1 MCGNDTF
8 CKLLSDT
15 MNFIKQRDY
24 TKPRLMKDGDLVI
37 VYERHDSLEHMY
49 LSANTIFQNKYG
61 TFPHNEI
68 IGKPFGSKINSKT
81 SSGWLYIL
89 EPTPEL
95 WSNAV
100 HVSGCCQVLSHH
112 HQVFT
117 YLHTSFQQTRTQI
130 VDELDSSVITL
141 NLDVSPGSVVV
152 ETGTGSG
159 CMTLS
164 LARAVHPS
172 GHVFTFEYNGVRAET
187 ARKEFDK

>member
-1 MCGNDTF
+1 MMCGNDTF

-100 HVSGCCQVLSHH
+100 HVSGCCQILSHH

-117 YLHTSFQQTRTQI
+117 Y
-130 VDELDSSVITL
+130 
-141 NLDVSPGSVVV
+141 P
-152 ETGTGSG
+152 
-159 CMTLS
+159 
-164 LARAVHPS
+164 HPS
-172 GHVFTFEYNGVRAET
+172 IHRLVHRSSMN
-187 ARKEFDK
+187 

>member
-1 MCGNDTF
+1 MSQLFKHETFLLDKESFIKDTINIRTVLSICVVIILKVYIDVHICDNRIIDGAQDFMCMMSGNDTF

-100 HVSGCCQVLSHH
+100 HVSGSVN
-112 HQVFT
+112 
-117 YLHTSFQQTRTQI
+117 
-130 VDELDSSVITL
+130 SSYP
-141 NLDVSPGSVVV
+141 D
-152 ETGTGSG
+152 
-159 CMTLS
+159 
-164 LARAVHPS
+164 H
-172 GHVFTFEYNGVRAET
+172 F
-187 ARKEFDK
+187 

>member
-1 MCGNDTF
+1 MYISVYICDDRIIDGAQDFMSMMSGNDTF

-100 HVSGCCQVLSHH
+100 HVSGIVNSCDRILIISKLVPS
-112 HQVFT
+112 FT
-117 YLHTSFQQTRTQI
+117 DSYPNRRRTRLQCHNI
-130 VDELDSSVITL
+130 EPRRFSWF
-141 NLDVSPGSVVV
+141 
-152 ETGTGSG
+152 SG
-159 CMTLS
+159 
-164 LARAVHPS
+164 
-172 GHVFTFEYNGVRAET
+172 G
-187 ARKEFDK
+187 